1 MNRSRPYPPSPL
13 LPGYLRYAL
22 GTRSQPDVAR
32 AAGISRPG
40 LNRVLTGVTASPAP
54 DTCTRLAGAIDAPLL
69 HVLALAGWLHL
80 GAFDAG
86 LAASMKR
93 DDHYRFGP
101 ATARPRP
108 PLAEALDGRGSVG
121 SSECLH
127 ALLRRQEGMQGD
139 AERARLLETTVREA
153 AGWVES
159 WAGDQSGTI
168 GDAAGTYA
176 DRSWECWRA
185 WEASRGQQAGLLADA
200 ADVPLFAEVV
210 RRALWMDDGQGWA
223 HAWLCGL
230 IGEDVAAEAG
240 LAAWVAAYRAKW
252 EAVPPNQRLGRVE
265 ALRDAAAAVSGRD
278 WRVGGEEQGEYY
290 LRRTGRGQAVLRIN
304 FGGAEPARF
313 DALLRDLEDRLAREF
328 IRGR

>member
-1 MNRSRPYPPSPL
+1 MI
-13 LPGYLRYAL
+13 
-22 GTRSQPDVAR
+22 GTRSQPDIAR

-54 DTCTRLAGAIDAPLL
+54 DTCARLAAGTDAPLV
-69 HVLALAGWLHL
+69 HVLALSGWLHL
-80 GAFDAG
+80 GAFDSG
-86 LAASMKR
+86 LAAALPS
-93 DDHYRFGP
+93 DTHYRFGAP
-101 ATARPRP
+101 AARPRP
-108 PLAEALDGRGSVG
+108 PLAEALDRRGGAG

-127 ALLRRQEGMQGD
+127 VLLRRQQGMQGD
-139 AERARLLETTVREA
+139 AERAGALEAIVREA
-153 AGWVES
+153 AGWVEA

-176 DRSWECWRA
+176 DRSWERWRV
-185 WEASRGQQAGLLADA
+185 WDASRGQRTGLLVEA
-200 ADVPLFAEVV
+200 ADVPLLAEVI
-210 RRALWMDDGQGWA
+210 RRTLWTDDGQGWA
-223 HAWLCGL
+223 HMWLCGL
-230 IGEDVAAEAG
+230 IGEDVTAEAG
-240 LAAWVAAYRAKW
+240 LAAWVAAYRATW
-252 EAVPPNQRLGRVE
+252 ESVPPNQRLGRVE